1 LAQVRSADQVR
12 KCLLCGVDRK
22 YRRQVLNDA
31 NDPEATQLMLRCY
44 CLEIVGGLLHP
55 PVDTVAE
62 LGESLAKV
70 TALLLL
76 WLWHKVLSLEE
87 RPTHV

>member
-1 LAQVRSADQVR
+1 MRSADRVR
-12 KCLLCGVDRK
+12 KRLMLGVDRT
-22 YRRQVLNDA
+22 YVGHHESDA

-44 CLEIVGGLLHP
+44 CLEIVGGFLRP
-55 PVDTVAE
+55 PIDTAAE
-62 LGESLAKV
+62 LGESFAKV

>member
-1 LAQVRSADQVR
+1 
-12 KCLLCGVDRK
+12 
-22 YRRQVLNDA
+22 
-31 NDPEATQLMLRCY
+31 MLRCQR
-44 CLEIVGGLLHP
+44 LEIVGGLLHP